1 MRFNLLLIASSVLS
15 FLVSSVLF
23 CIAIG
28 ANFTDEGWGDNKA
41 GLAGANAK
49 LLAASA
55 ILMTVAIIVFWMG
68 MHRLA
73 KPPKNNSLE

>member
-1 MRFNLLLIASSVLS
+1 MRLNLLLIASSVLS
-15 FLVSSVLF
+15 FIASSVLF

-41 GLAGANAK
+41 GLAGADAT
-49 LLAASA
+49 LLSASA
-55 ILMTVAIIVFWMG
+55 MLVTIAIVVFWVG

-73 KPPKNNSLE
+73 KPPKKSSLE

>member
-15 FLVSSVLF
+15 FIASSVLF
-23 CIAIG
+23 CVAIG

-41 GLAGANAK
+41 GLAGADPT

-55 ILMTVAIIVFWMG
+55 ILMTIAIIVFWIG

-73 KPPKNNSLE
+73 KPPKKNSLE

>member
-15 FLVSSVLF
+15 FIASSVLF
-23 CIAIG
+23 CVAIG

-41 GLAGANAK
+41 GLAGADTT

-55 ILMTVAIIVFWMG
+55 ILMTIAIIVFWIG

-73 KPPKNNSLE
+73 KPPKKNSLE